1 MKGSLG
7 QILYGYV
14 FIFLAIRIG
23 IDILADP
30 IGYFL
35 IAAGCYKIGEVI
47 EDGKLAAYIS
57 IGLIFISIPSVFI
70 DFNLVDRGPW
80 YYYSNFLFA
89 GEIVLTFYLFRM
101 LIKLAAK
108 NGEMELSNRT
118 QRLFN
123 IYIPTNLLMLGLSAV
138 MIAFVYESLQVLAF
152 LLIIILLVLNIAFI
166 LLLNAFR
173 KAAKE
178 EEPLAIELG
187 EGSKEN

>member
-1 MKGSLG
+1 MKGALG

-47 EDGKLAAYIS
+47 EDGRLAAYIS
-57 IGLIFISIPSVFI
+57 IGLIFVSIPSVFI
-70 DFNLVDRGPW
+70 DFNLVESGPW

-101 LIKLAAK
+101 LLKLAAK
-108 NGEMELSNRT
+108 NGEIGLINRT
-118 QRLFN
+118 ERLFN
-123 IYIPTNLLMLGLSAV
+123 IYIPANLLMIGLSAV
-138 MIAFVYESLQVLAF
+138 MLVFVIESLQILAF
-152 LLIIILLVLNIAFI
+152 LLIIILLILNIAFI
-166 LLLNAFR
+166 LLLIAFR
-173 KAAKE
+173 KAVKDEKPFAFK
-178 EEPLAIELG
+178 LG
-187 EGSKEN
+187 EGSKES